1 MARINLGDTL
11 LFFHDERLSYL
22 KKVQE
27 KGDFECHKGRI
38 PWNTILEKEYGE
50 EVKTHM
56 GVSFL
61 LLKPSMVDLMK
72 GVERRTTIAYPKDA
86 GYMLLRASITPGS
99 RIAEV
104 GSGSGALT
112 FILASYVKPDGH
124 VYSFERRPEF
134 SEIAKKNAER
144 LRVSDYITFGIRDV
158 EREGFG
164 VEDVDVCIVDVPEP
178 WTIVDHAVKALCAG
192 GRWVSLSPTTE
203 QLQETRKYLESAGF
217 VRFEVVEILLREMK
231 IRSQGSRPNER
242 MISHTAYM
250 AFADLP
256 GNLRLAKDISQENKS
271 VDNSSPEDKLG
282 EEIIKAQEE

>member
-1 MARINLGDTL
+1 MARITPGDSV
-11 LFFHDERLSYL
+11 LFYHDERLSYIRRI
-22 KKVQE
+22 QE

-38 PWNTILEKEYGE
+38 PWSTILEKGYGE

-56 GVSFL
+56 GVSFI
-61 LLKPSMVDLMK
+61 LLKPSLADLMK

-86 GYMLLRASITPGS
+86 GYILLRASITPGT

-112 FILASYVKPDGH
+112 FLLASFVKPEGH

-134 SEIAKKNAER
+134 LEIARRNVER
-144 LRVSDYITFGIRDV
+144 LKVSDYVTFGIRDV

-164 VEDVDVCIVDVPEP
+164 VNELDVCIVDVPEP
-178 WTIVDHAVKALCAG
+178 WTIVPHAVNALSAG

-203 QLQETRKYLESAGF
+203 QLQETRKALESAGF
-217 VRFEVVEILLREMK
+217 VRFEVIETLQREMK
-231 IRSQGSRPNER
+231 IRPQGSRPTER
-242 MISHTAYM
+242 MISHTVYV

-256 GNLRLAKDISQENKS
+256 GHIQQINNISEKDES
-271 VDNSSPEDKLG
+271 VDNSPPKDKLG
-282 EEIIKAQEE
+282 EEIVNAQEE

>member
-1 MARINLGDTL
+1 MARIILGDNL
-11 LFFHDERLSYL
+11 LFYHDERLSYL
-22 KKVQE
+22 RRVQE

-38 PWNTILEKEYGE
+38 PWNTILGMEYGD

-56 GVSFL
+56 GVSFM
-61 LLKPSMVDLMK
+61 LLKPSIVDLMK

-86 GYMLLRASITPGS
+86 GYMLLRASIIPGT

-124 VYSFERRPEF
+124 VFSFERRPEF
-134 SEIAKKNAER
+134 LEIAKKNAER
-144 LRVSDYITFGIRDV
+144 LKVKDYVTFEIRDV
-158 EREGFG
+158 ERDGFG
-164 VEDVDVCIVDVPEP
+164 VEGIDVCIVDVPEP
-178 WTIVDHAVKALCAG
+178 WTMVPHAVKALCAG

-203 QLQETRKYLESAGF
+203 QLQETRKALEIAGF
-217 VRFEVVEILLREMK
+217 VRFEVIEVLLREMK
-231 IRSQGSRPNER
+231 IRPQGSRPNER
-242 MISHTAYM
+242 MISHTVYM

-256 GNLRLAKDISQENKS
+256 AKTKTLDESSLENDS
-271 VDNSSPEDKLG
+271 VDNSSPKDKLG

>member
-1 MARINLGDTL
+1 MARIILGDNL
-11 LFFHDERLSYL
+11 LFYHDERLSYL
-22 KKVQE
+22 RRVQE

-38 PWNTILEKEYGE
+38 PWNTILGMEYGD

-56 GVSFL
+56 GVSFM
-61 LLKPSMVDLMK
+61 LLKPSIVDLMK

-86 GYMLLRASITPGS
+86 GYMLLRASIIPGT

-124 VYSFERRPEF
+124 VFSFERRPEF
-134 SEIAKKNAER
+134 LEIAKKNAER
-144 LRVSDYITFGIRDV
+144 LKVKDYVTFEIRDV
-158 EREGFG
+158 ERDGFG
-164 VEDVDVCIVDVPEP
+164 VEGIDVCIVDVPEP
-178 WTIVDHAVKALCAG
+178 WTMVPHAVKTLCAG

-203 QLQETRKYLESAGF
+203 QLQETRKALEIAGF
-217 VRFEVVEILLREMK
+217 VRFEVIEVILREMK
-231 IRSQGSRPNER
+231 IRPQGSRPNER

-256 GNLRLAKDISQENKS
+256 AKTKTLDESSLENDS
-271 VDNSSPEDKLG
+271 VDNSSPKDKLG